1 MISNNTRLII
11 QGITGKQG
19 KIHAQRTIESG
30 TILVGGTSPGKA
42 GEEVCGK
49 PVYNT
54 VKDLI
59 KEHPEVNASM
69 ILVPPKFVLS
79 AAMEAIDQNIQLI
92 NIITEFVPVL
102 DVMKIVQHAKQ
113 KGVIIN
119 GPNTIGMIKPGVGK
133 IGVMPEYI
141 YKKGHIAIIS
151 RSGTLTHEVSSNLAF
166 AGYGESLCI
175 CIGGDQIT
183 GLSHSTA
190 LDYVLADKDTKA
202 IIILGEIGGS
212 SEEDV
217 AEKIKSMHVS
227 IPIISYIVG
236 VSAPEGKKM
245 GHAGAIASNGKGSAK
260 SKVEAFREAKI
271 KVASTTGMIL
281 DSIREIDKEMGGKLK
296 TGEEMKDRD

>member
-1 MISNNTRLII
+1 MITEDTRLII

-19 KIHAQRTIESG
+19 QIHALRTIESG
-30 TILVGGTSPGKA
+30 TKLVGGTSPGKS
-42 GEEVCGK
+42 GEKVCGR

-54 VKDLI
+54 VSDLLI
-59 KEHPEVNASM
+59 EHPETNASM
-69 ILVPPKFVLS
+69 ILVPPKFVYS
-79 AAMEAIDQNIQLI
+79 ATIEAIDAGIPLI

-102 DVMKIVQHAKQ
+102 DMLKLVNYAHKN
-113 KGVIIN
+113 GVIIN

-141 YKKGHIAIIS
+141 YKKGHIGIIS

-175 CIGGDQIT
+175 CIGGDTIT

-190 LDYVLADKDTKA
+190 LDYVLEDTDTKA
-202 IIILGEIGGS
+202 LILLGEIGGS

-217 AEKIKSMHVS
+217 AQKIMSLNLS
-227 IPIISYIVG
+227 IPVVGYIVG

-245 GHAGAIASNGKGSAK
+245 GHAGAIVSNGKGSAK
-260 SKVEAFREAKI
+260 SKVEAFRKAGI
-271 KVASTTGMIL
+271 KVADTTGMIL
-281 DSIREIDKEMGGKLK
+281 DYIKKIDTEMGGVLK
-296 TGEEMKDRD
+296 TGEPFNEKD